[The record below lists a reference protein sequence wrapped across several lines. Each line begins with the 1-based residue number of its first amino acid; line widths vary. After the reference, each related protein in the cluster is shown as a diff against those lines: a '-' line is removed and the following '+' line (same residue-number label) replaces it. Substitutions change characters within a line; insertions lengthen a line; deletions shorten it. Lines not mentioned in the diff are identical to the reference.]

1 MNVQRP
7 YPATPSPSATLILAR
22 EGEAGI
28 EVYLLRR
35 SAASKFMPGTYVFP
49 GGNLEP
55 EDMDVAFW
63 QDHVDLPVEQLE
75 QSLDGAVDRMLPFA
89 VAAIRETWE
98 EAGLLLAGPMK
109 GFSGPE
115 PVAEERHAVHPTDT
129 GWWPW
134 PVHLQAG
141 AMASLDH
148 AGTDA
153 ATFRHLFFCGA
164 CRAGSA
170 LPAGQ
175 P

>member
-1 MNVQRP
+1 MPVQRP
-7 YPATPSPSATLILAR
+7 HPATPSPSATLILAR
-22 EGEAGI
+22 EDEAGI

-55 EDMDVAFW
+55 EDMDAAYW
-63 QDHVDLPVEQLE
+63 KNHVDLPEDQLARA
-75 QSLDGAVDRMLPFA
+75 LDGAVDRMLPYA

-109 GFSGPE
+109 AFSGPE
-115 PVAEERHAVHPTDT
+115 PVAKNGTPFT
-129 GWWPW
+129 
-134 PVHLQAG
+134 QAG

-153 ATFRHLFFCGA
+153 ATVRHLFFCGV